1 MTYQL
6 LSAIEQV
13 SREKNIEADVI
24 ITALEEAIVAASK
37 KIFKSDEN
45 FGARFNR

>member
-24 ITALEEAIVAASK
+24 ITALEEAIVADDGVA
-37 KIFKSDEN
+37 F
-45 FGARFNR
+45 ARCRAPA